1 MPCEGVKVIA
11 GIDNS
16 VLIGSVAVVLVLLA
30 MIGFAV
36 MAHINRQQTTHDRQQ
51 IVKLRRKRFAD
62 YAAAKQE
69 YERLRKK
76 IETGNTV
83 LIDLIHDL
91 GDDFV
96 GRDSAQQQ
104 IAFDEA
110 FEAVASIRQAN
121 PRANIVVVLHTLGGY
136 ARPAH
141 MIAQAL
147 KQHLKTAK
155 GHQHPRREPK
165 VVAYIPYVAMS
176 GGTMI
181 ALAADKVAMDPT
193 ASLGPIDT
201 IYGGFP
207 SDAYKA
213 LLEQKGV
220 LATQDVLVMLAHEA
234 EKYDQYALKVA
245 REIVNPA
252 HKPTGKPHDNTLADH
267 LASGRLS
274 HSQAISP
281 KEAKDLGMNVVPKVP
296 ETIYG
301 LVDARIRMINTR
313 LEYETSDQDG
323 GEGGSPASGGQ
334 TRRSGDPGEEA
345 KQRLDHQIRQSLR
358 GLMRL

>member
-1 MPCEGVKVIA
+1 MFIPGGHVVDGINLYALA
-11 GIDNS
+11 GAAA
-16 VLIGSVAVVLVLLA
+16 LVVSFCLWLVWRAYRLSE
-30 MIGFAV
+30 
-36 MAHINRQQTTHDRQQ
+36 RDKSDEKQ
-51 IVKLRRKRFAD
+51 IVKLRRKRLAD
-62 YAAAKQE
+62 YEEARKE
-69 YERLRKK
+69 YDKLRKK

-121 PRANIVVVLHTLGGY
+121 PRARVMVVLHTLGGY

-141 MIAQAL
+141 MIAQEL
-147 KQHLKTAK
+147 KQHINKVK
-155 GHQHPRREPK
+155 GHHNPKKDPR

-181 ALAADKVAMDPT
+181 ALAADEVRMDPT

-207 SDAYKA
+207 TDAYKA
-213 LLEQKGV
+213 LIEQKGV

-234 EKYDQYALKVA
+234 EKYDQYAVKVA
-245 REIVNPA
+245 RDIVNPA
-252 HKPTGKPHDNTLADH
+252 HKPHGKPKDNTLADH
-267 LASGRLS
+267 LSSGTLS

-281 KEAKDLGMNVVPKVP
+281 KDAKDLGMNVKSKIP
-296 ETIYG
+296 EAVYG

-313 LEYETSDQDG
+313 LEYESGDGQGG
-323 GEGGSPASGGQ
+323 GESRPGDGRGGAGG
-334 TRRSGDPGEEA
+334 GDIAEQVMERA
-345 KQRLDHQIRQSLR
+345 IRQSLR
-358 GLMRL
+358 GMMRI

>member
-1 MPCEGVKVIA
+1 MYLGGNVFE

-16 VLIGSVAVVLVLLA
+16 VLVGAAAALFLTATL
-30 MIGFAV
+30 GFAF
-36 MAHINRQQTTHDRQQ
+36 AAWLNRKRAASDERQ
-51 IVKLRRKRFAD
+51 IDKLRRKRFAD
-62 YAAAKQE
+62 YEEAKKE
-69 YERLRKK
+69 YLKLRKK
-76 IETGNTV
+76 IEAGNTV

-110 FEAVASIRQAN
+110 FDAVASIRQAN
-121 PRANIVVVLHTLGGY
+121 PRAKLVLVLHTLGGY

-147 KQHLKTAK
+147 KQHIAKAK
-155 GHQHPRREPK
+155 GHYNPRREPR

-207 SDAYKA
+207 TDAYKA
-213 LLEQKGV
+213 LIDQKGV

-234 EKYDQYALKVA
+234 GKYDRYAAKVA
-245 REIVNPA
+245 RDIVNPA
-252 HKPTGKPHDNTLADH
+252 HKPAGKPDDNTLADH
-267 LASGRLS
+267 LSSGALS

-281 KEAKDLGMNVVPKVP
+281 KEAKNLGMNVSTKLPS
-296 ETIYG
+296 EIYG

-313 LEYETSDQDG
+313 LEYETGELRKGEDRR
-323 GEGGSPASGGQ
+323 GEGGSGGEVAEQ
-334 TRRSGDPGEEA
+334 AFEHA
-345 KQRLDHQIRQSLR
+345 VRQSLR
-358 GLMRL
+358 GLVRI

>member
-1 MPCEGVKVIA
+1 MRIPGGAVVEGV
-11 GIDNS
+11 DNT
-16 VLIGSVAVVLVLLA
+16 VLIGAAAALVLLA
-30 MIGFAV
+30 ALGLLGYA
-36 MAHINRQQTTHDRQQ
+36 AYLNKQRASSDERQ

-62 YAAAKQE
+62 YDEARKE
-69 YERLRKK
+69 YEKLRKK

-110 FEAVASIRQAN
+110 FQAVAAIRQAN
-121 PRANIVVVLHTLGGY
+121 PRAKIVVVLHTLGGY

-147 KQHLKTAK
+147 KQHLKKLK
-155 GHQHPRREPK
+155 GHHNPKRDPR
-165 VVAYIPYVAMS
+165 VVVYVPYIAMS

-181 ALAADKVAMDPT
+181 ALAADEIGMHET

-207 SDAYKA
+207 TDAYDA
-213 LLEQKGV
+213 LLDQKGA
-220 LATQDVLVMLAHEA
+220 LATQDLLVMLAHEA
-234 EKYDQYALKVA
+234 RKYDQYAVKVA
-245 REIVNPA
+245 REIVNPV
-252 HKPTGKPHDNTLADH
+252 HRKHGQSEHYLADY
-267 LASGRLS
+267 LTAGEMS
-274 HSQAISP
+274 HSQSISL
-281 KEAKDLGMNVVPKVP
+281 KEAKDLGMNVTKKIPADV
-296 ETIYG
+296 YG

-313 LEYETSDQDG
+313 LEYETGDREERRDDRDERRGSDGHG
-323 GEGGSPASGGQ
+323 GGTAEQAMD
-334 TRRSGDPGEEA
+334 RA
-345 KQRLDHQIRQSLR
+345 IRQSLR
-358 GLMRL
+358 GLVRL

>member
-1 MPCEGVKVIA
+1 MFEGVDNNVVIGA
-11 GIDNS
+11 
-16 VLIGSVAVVLVLLA
+16 AAALVLAATLGLA
-30 MIGFAV
+30 YASWL
-36 MAHINRQQTTHDRQQ
+36 NRQRAASDEQQ
-51 IVKLRRKRFAD
+51 VVKLRRKRFAD
-62 YAAAKQE
+62 YEEARKE
-69 YERLRKK
+69 YLKLRKK

-121 PRANIVVVLHTLGGY
+121 PRAKVVVVLHTLGGY

-147 KQHLKTAK
+147 KHHIAKSK
-155 GHQHPRREPK
+155 GHYNPRREPR

-181 ALAADKVAMDPT
+181 ALAADKVSMDQT

-207 SDAYKA
+207 TDAYKA
-213 LLEQKGV
+213 LIDQKGV

-234 EKYDQYALKVA
+234 GKYDQYAVKVA
-245 REIVNPA
+245 RDIVNIA
-252 HKPTGKPHDNTLADH
+252 HKPAGKPEDNTLADH
-267 LASGRLS
+267 LSSGALS

-281 KEAKDLGMNVVPKVP
+281 KEAKDLGMNVSTKVP

-313 LEYETSDQDG
+313 LEYETGQARSGEERRGGD
-323 GEGGSPASGGQ
+323 GEGGGGDMAEQ
-334 TRRSGDPGEEA
+334 AMERA
-345 KQRLDHQIRQSLR
+345 IRQSLR
-358 GLMRL
+358 GMVRI

>member
-1 MPCEGVKVIA
+1 VVEGV
-11 GIDNS
+11 DNT
-16 VLIGSVAVVLVLLA
+16 VLIWAAVALVLTALFGIGLA
-30 MIGFAV
+30 VQISSR
-36 MAHINRQQTTHDRQQ
+36 RQETVDRNQ

-62 YAAAKQE
+62 YAAAKDE

-121 PRANIVVVLHTLGGY
+121 ARANIVVVLHTLGGY

-141 MIAQAL
+141 MIAMAL
-147 KQHLKTAK
+147 KRHLQKSK
-155 GHQHPRREPK
+155 HHHNPRRDPR
-165 VVAYIPYVAMS
+165 VIAYIPYVAMS

-181 ALAADKVAMDPT
+181 ALAADKVVMDPT

-207 SDAYKA
+207 TDAYKA
-213 LLEQKGV
+213 LLDQKGV

-234 EKYDQYALKVA
+234 EKYDQYAVKVA
-245 REIVNPA
+245 REIVNIA
-252 HKPTGKPHDNTLADH
+252 HKPPGKAGDNTLADH
-267 LASGRLS
+267 LSSGVLS

-281 KEAKDLGMNVVPKVP
+281 KEAKELGMNVSTKIP

-313 LEYETSDQDG
+313 LEYETADGETGGDQDR
-323 GEGGSPASGGQ
+323 PSGGKPG
-334 TRRSGDPGEEA
+334 RSGDPGEEA
-345 KQRLDHQIRQSLR
+345 QQRLEHMVRQSLR
-358 GLMRL
+358 GMIRI

>member
-1 MPCEGVKVIA
+1 MRIPGGTVVAGV
-11 GIDNS
+11 DNT
-16 VLIGSVAVVLVLLA
+16 VLFGAAAAFVLLA
-30 MIGFAV
+30 VAGLVWAQYL
-36 MAHINRQQTTHDRQQ
+36 NRRRASSDARQ

-62 YAAAKQE
+62 YEEARKE
-69 YERLRKK
+69 YEKLRKK

-83 LIDLIHDL
+83 LIDIIHDL

-110 FEAVASIRQAN
+110 LQAVAAIRQAN
-121 PRANIVVVLHTLGGY
+121 ARAKIVVVLHTLGGY

-147 KQHLKTAK
+147 CQHLEKAK
-155 GHQHPRREPK
+155 AHHNPKRDPR
-165 VVAYIPYVAMS
+165 VIAYIPYIAMS

-181 ALAADKVAMDPT
+181 ALAADKVCMNKT

-207 SDAYKA
+207 TDAYNA
-213 LLEQKGV
+213 LLEQKGA
-220 LATQDVLVMLAHEA
+220 LATQDLLVMLAHEA
-234 EKYDQYALKVA
+234 RKYDQYAVKVA
-245 REIVNPA
+245 REIVNTA
-252 HKPTGKPHDNTLADH
+252 HKAHGKPEHYLADY
-267 LASGRLS
+267 LSSGALS
-274 HSQAISP
+274 HSQSISW
-281 KEAKDLGMNVVPKVP
+281 KEAKELGMNVAGKVD
-296 ETIYG
+296 ETVNG

-313 LEYETSDQDG
+313 LEYETGDREERRDEPREDRRTG
-323 GEGGSPASGGQ
+323 G
-334 TRRSGDPGEEA
+334 GDAPGEQAEQA
-345 KQRLDHQIRQSLR
+345 LEHAIRQSLR